1 MENKL
6 TIKLIG
12 TGKYV
17 PKGLITNAD
26 LEKMVDTTDE
36 WILTHTGIKTRHKVE
51 GETTADLAYHAALNA
66 IEKAKFDKEMI
77 DAIIVA
83 TITPDFASPSMAAV
97 VQARLGLNHRDI
109 TCFDINAACTG
120 FVYALQVAAA
130 LLNSPKYR
138 HILVIGAETLTKIM
152 DYTDRN
158 TCILFGDGA
167 GALLVGRGQAHQ
179 TVSFYTASEGDMEDV
194 LSVKEVLRM
203 QGRRVFKFAINA
215 IEKSINRLLELDGSR
230 LDMVTKIIPHQANYR
245 IIEGVAE
252 LKKLPLN
259 KFFLNLEHYG
269 NTSAASIPIALDEYV
284 AASPLQPGSKL
295 MLVGFGAGLTWGGA
309 LINL

>member
-36 WILTHTGIKTRHKVE
+36 WIVSHTGIKTRHKVE
-51 GETTADLAYHAALNA
+51 GETTADLAYQAALNA

-83 TITPDFASPSMAAV
+83 TITSDFASPSMAAV

-138 HILVIGAETLTKIM
+138 NILVIGAESLTKIM

-167 GALLVGRGQAHQ
+167 GALLVGRGQPQQ

-230 LDMVTKIIPHQANYR
+230 LDMITKIIPHQANYR
-245 IIEGVAE
+245 IVEGVAE

-284 AASPLQPGSKL
+284 ASTPLQPGDKL

-309 LINL
+309 LINI

>member
-6 TIKLIG
+6 TVKLIG

-17 PKGLITNAD
+17 PKALITNAD

-36 WILTHTGIKTRHKVE
+36 WIVTHTGIKTRHKVE
-51 GETTADLAYHAALNA
+51 GETTADLAYQAALNA
-66 IEKAKFDKEMI
+66 IQKAKFDLELI

-120 FVYALQVAAA
+120 FVYALQVGAA

-138 HILVIGAETLTKIM
+138 HILIIGAETLTKIM

-167 GALLVGRGQAHQ
+167 GALLIGRGQAHQ

-215 IEKSINRLLELDGSR
+215 IEKSINRLLELDGSH

-284 AASPLQPGSKL
+284 ESSPLLPGSKL

>member
-12 TGKYV
+12 TGKFI
-17 PKGLITNAD
+17 PPALITNAD
-26 LEKMVDTTDE
+26 LEKMVDTSDE
-36 WILTHTGIKTRHKVE
+36 WIISHTGIKTRHKVVN
-51 GETTADLAYHAALNA
+51 ETTADLAYFAALNTL
-66 IEKAKFDKEMI
+66 EKAKFDKELI

-97 VQARLGLNHRDI
+97 VQARLGLNHLDI
-109 TCFDINAACTG
+109 TCFDVNAACTG
-120 FVYALQVAAA
+120 FVYALQIAAA

-138 HILVIGAETLTKIM
+138 HILIIGAERLTKIV

-167 GALLVGRGQAHQ
+167 GALLVGRGQPHQ

-194 LSVKEVLRM
+194 LSVKDIIKM

-215 IEKSINRLLELDGSR
+215 VEKSINRLLELDGSR
-230 LDMVTKIIPHQANYR
+230 LDMISKIIPHQANYR
-245 IIEGVAE
+245 IVEGVAE
-252 LKKLPLN
+252 LKNIPLN

-284 AASPLQPGSKL
+284 QDQPLRPGDKL

>member
-6 TIKLIG
+6 TVKLIG

-17 PKGLITNAD
+17 PPGLITNAD

-36 WILTHTGIKTRHKVE
+36 WIVSHTGIKTRHKVVN
-51 GETTADLAYHAALNA
+51 ETTADLAYLAALNA
-66 IEKAKFDKEMI
+66 IEKAKFDREMI

-97 VQARLGLNHRDI
+97 VQAKLGLNHRDI

-120 FVYALQVAAA
+120 FVYALQVATA
-130 LLNSPKYR
+130 LLSSPNYR
-138 HILVIGAETLTKIM
+138 HILIVGAESLTKIM

-167 GALLVGRGQAHQ
+167 GALLVGRGQSHQ

-245 IIEGVAE
+245 IVEGVAD
-252 LKKLPLN
+252 LKKIPLN

-269 NTSAASIPIALDEYV
+269 NTSAASIPIALDEFI
-284 AASPLQPGSKL
+284 SMNPLKKGDKL

>member
-6 TIKLIG
+6 TVKLIG

-17 PKGLITNAD
+17 PKALITNAD

-36 WILTHTGIKTRHKVE
+36 WIVTHTGIKTRHKVE
-51 GETTADLAYHAALNA
+51 GETTADLAYQAALNA
-66 IEKAKFDKEMI
+66 IQKAKFDLELI

-83 TITPDFASPSMAAV
+83 TITPDYASPSMAAV

-120 FVYALQVAAA
+120 FVYALQVGAA

-138 HILVIGAETLTKIM
+138 HILIIGAETLTKIM

-167 GALLVGRGQAHQ
+167 GALLIGRGQAHQ

-215 IEKSINRLLELDGSR
+215 IEKSINRLLELDGSH

-284 AASPLQPGSKL
+284 ESSPLLPGSKL